1 MIDKLFFMFK
11 ALRREVYRKDLR
23 TAYKDWLEE
32 RSIENDTTLMDMM
45 NNLSEEEYFEA
56 MDKAKIND
64 DALINKLFKESFR
77 GLTEEEVE
85 SYKRSSD
92 LFREFMETEGF
103 NYKYNKNGKPKYV
116 TYKSKNHKDASG
128 NLDLS
133 ETLKRASNEEL
144 DNALIDFIYN
154 TLTSY
159 EGSLLMMRQ
168 GTYRDVKKSSRI
180 ERILHNRGA
189 LESFIEKYGAD
200 NIQEKLNKSKE
211 LDDIYE
217 EDATPRSPM
226 DIMYWADNHRNLMD
240 GNDLIGML
248 AVSSSSHYKLQFL
261 NLKLKEDYIIRLN
274 GKELYELDRVY
285 SPITKKRIG
294 ELCAQLQAA
303 SPDNGKDPCLGD
315 MNINPKTV
323 DLACLLVR
331 LGVDLTDVGMILN
344 SQEVLNFTYESDGS
358 QEKPKIDKDWNLDT
372 AKLAEIK
379 AYITLGKYDLV
390 DPSFIVNFKEWFKNL
405 EKVAKDMTAMNPVL
419 RSDSPNGALKSDF
432 AEAIRQILILK
443 DLKEN
448 VLKDGDFSI
457 KGFNELI
464 DFDINATDMSRDEL
478 FDKFIKNKIPRL
490 QAIFS
495 LGFTSA
501 VPVIQERL
509 SDFSEAS
516 IERLALFMEQT
527 GMDLKKS
534 RNTTIIKQILN
545 EYNAFLLTKDKI
557 FSGEEESSLLEK
569 RNYYIHDFP
578 IKFNAILTVKD
589 NEGFYK
595 YNNIKNLPAIKRI
608 SNKTD
613 KGIKMDNIGKI
624 SPETRKWYTESFD
637 QLLNMGNDVSAEE
650 KKVAQDLAVDLL
662 LYAFFDNGLTF
673 RYNSFSNFFS
683 SLYMTSIPGLVDAY
697 RMAENLTRS
706 TNNYDERFMA
716 QFLINH
722 PKYVAKV
729 SSKTIKREGNLIYP
743 IKSEG
748 FYPDGVYTPDKKR
761 YREFIAL
768 GRGND
773 ITIFRRV
780 IDLSGDDKL
789 AYEKV
794 EINNTG
800 TLYYDGNTNSSDIDY
815 TKVKARGNVK
825 VKLDRLLKEK
835 IIKEKTTVP
844 TQSSNKISL
853 STTGYKKEDPQKHP
867 DIDYIFTENAEAY
880 LASNKVALDVV
891 PNFPNQGKTKLGVSD
906 MNGTNQAGIR
916 NTQYGTILVNGK
928 QVENPKAYDPA
939 YNNPNAYGIVVK
951 KYQQNAN
958 GRFVAAEGQFQDT
971 EEDFKLFVSLNED
984 MFQRLS
990 KSKNVKTVFPTQI
1003 GLGKAAL
1010 PKRFAKWLQAQLLE
1024 RFGIN
1029 STIKENQRSDYDGYG
1044 LELTSVY
1051 TTVSTPKA
1059 SKWKWGVTSNNGFEV
1074 STAAKK
1080 PGVLGDSR
1088 FSALNAKFKSG
1099 TIIDGVNV
1107 GGRTIEDVYQSVIKK
1122 SRKGQA
1128 PSKGSR
1134 LNLNP
1139 TSTSEEKRLKF
1150 LKEVKAEYGNPLTY
1164 SNDEGIITVNFEN
1177 GSLRVIP
1184 FAGSIEDLSGKSLG
1198 NKDINYFIGALKAI
1212 EDLAGG
1218 YEDFSYTEGYLPLW
1232 QEWARQNPELIDELR
1247 IKAKGKTLTD
1257 RFANTRVSQ
1266 ARALADI
1273 LNSTEQKDDSDEPLV
1288 RDNFNDNDEFLP
1300 NDSGSNDSPIDLNDF
1315 KSDDDDIK
1323 DKVVGAA
1330 SSDDNYSVPIY
1341 SNISFNDNN
1350 VSVSSNIFFSDYYE
1364 AKGKQVNSE
1373 EKNRFVEG
1381 AANSMTDWGNN
1392 ANVVA
1397 AANSMT
1403 EEETKRAKAIENTSK
1418 DTGTPQNLEEIET
1431 SDEIKKQ
1438 CPPQ

>member
-45 NNLSEEEYFEA
+45 NSLSGEEYFEA
-56 MDKAKIND
+56 IDKAKIND

-144 DNALIDFIYN
+144 DNALIDFIYS

-200 NIQEKLNKSKE
+200 NIQEKLNKLSTKE
-211 LDDIYE
+211 LDNIYE

-226 DIMYWADNHRNLMD
+226 DITYWADNHRNLMD

-344 SQEVLNFTYESDGS
+344 SQEVLNFTYESDES
-358 QEKPKIDKDWNLDT
+358 QEKPKIDKDWDLDT

-448 VLKDGDFSI
+448 VLKDGNFSI

-578 IKFNAILTVKD
+578 IKFNTILTVKD

-748 FYPDGVYTPDKKR
+748 FYPDGIYTPDKRR

-800 TLYYDGNTNSSDIDY
+800 TLYYDGNNDSSDIDY

-835 IIKEKTTVP
+835 IIK
-844 TQSSNKISL
+844 
-853 STTGYKKEDPQKHP
+853 KE
-867 DIDYIFTENAEAY
+867 
-880 LASNKVALDVV
+880 
-891 PNFPNQGKTKLGVSD
+891 
-906 MNGTNQAGIR
+906 
-916 NTQYGTILVNGK
+916 
-928 QVENPKAYDPA
+928 
-939 YNNPNAYGIVVK
+939 
-951 KYQQNAN
+951 
-958 GRFVAAEGQFQDT
+958 
-971 EEDFKLFVSLNED
+971 
-984 MFQRLS
+984 
-990 KSKNVKTVFPTQI
+990 
-1003 GLGKAAL
+1003 
-1010 PKRFAKWLQAQLLE
+1010 
-1024 RFGIN
+1024 
-1029 STIKENQRSDYDGYG
+1029 
-1044 LELTSVY
+1044 
-1051 TTVSTPKA
+1051 TTVSTPKTN
-1059 SKWKWGVTSNNGFEV
+1059 KWKWGVTSNNGFEV
-1074 STAAKK
+1074 STAANK
-1080 PGVLGDSR
+1080 PGVVGDSR

-1107 GGRTIEDVYQSVIKK
+1107 GGKTIEYVYQTVIKK
-1122 SRKGQA
+1122 SGKGQK
-1128 PSKGSR
+1128 PSKDSR
-1134 LNLNP
+1134 LYNP
-1139 TSTSEEKRLKF
+1139 ELKTKEER
-1150 LKEVKAEYGNPLTY
+1150 
-1164 SNDEGIITVNFEN
+1164 EN
-1177 GSLRVIP
+1177 
-1184 FAGSIEDLSGKSLG
+1184 
-1198 NKDINYFIGALKAI
+1198 
-1212 EDLAGG
+1212 
-1218 YEDFSYTEGYLPLW
+1218 FSYNEAYLPLW
-1232 QEWARQNPELIDELR
+1232 QEWAEQNPELIEELR
-1247 IKAKGKTLTD
+1247 EKARGRELTD
-1257 RFANTRVSQ
+1257 RFASKTTVSQ

-1330 SSDDNYSVPIY
+1330 SSDDNIVIPSNV
-1341 SNISFNDNN
+1341 SFSDDNIS
-1350 VSVSSNIFFSDYYE
+1350 I
-1364 AKGKQVNSE
+1364 AGITA
-1373 EKNRFVEG
+1373 
-1381 AANSMTDWGNN
+1381 AANSSTDWSAIAYGRIISSEEENRL
-1392 ANVVA
+1392 VVA

-1403 EEETKRAKAIENTSK
+1403 EEDAKRARTIENASK

>member
-56 MDKAKIND
+56 IDKAKIND

-116 TYKSKNHKDASG
+116 TYKSKNYKDASG

-133 ETLKRASNEEL
+133 NTLKRASNEEL
-144 DNALIDFIYN
+144 DNAIIDFIYD

-180 ERILHNRGA
+180 ERILHNRRA

-200 NIQEKLNKSKE
+200 NIQEKLNKLSTKE
-211 LDDIYE
+211 LDNIYE

-344 SQEVLNFTYESDGS
+344 SQEVLNFAYESDES
-358 QEKPKIDKDWNLDT
+358 QEKPKIDKEWNLDT

-448 VLKDGDFSI
+448 VLKDGNFSI

-534 RNTTIIKQILN
+534 RNTTIIKQLLN

-748 FYPDGVYTPDKKR
+748 FYPDGIYTPDKKR

-835 IIKEKTTVP
+835 IIKEKTTMA
-844 TQSSNKISL
+844 TK
-853 STTGYKKEDPQKHP
+853 ST
-867 DIDYIFTENAEAY
+867 N
-880 LASNKVALDVV
+880 
-891 PNFPNQGKTKLGVSD
+891 
-906 MNGTNQAGIR
+906 
-916 NTQYGTILVNGK
+916 
-928 QVENPKAYDPA
+928 
-939 YNNPNAYGIVVK
+939 
-951 KYQQNAN
+951 
-958 GRFVAAEGQFQDT
+958 
-971 EEDFKLFVSLNED
+971 
-984 MFQRLS
+984 
-990 KSKNVKTVFPTQI
+990 
-1003 GLGKAAL
+1003 
-1010 PKRFAKWLQAQLLE
+1010 
-1024 RFGIN
+1024 
-1029 STIKENQRSDYDGYG
+1029 
-1044 LELTSVY
+1044 
-1051 TTVSTPKA
+1051 
-1059 SKWKWGVTSNNGFEV
+1059 KWKWGVTSNNGFEV
-1074 STAAKK
+1074 STAANI
-1080 PGVLGDSR
+1080 PSVLGDSR

-1107 GGRTIEDVYQSVIKK
+1107 GGKTIEYVYQTVIKK
-1122 SRKGQA
+1122 SGKGIA

-1164 SNDEGIITVNFEN
+1164 STDEGVITVNFEN
-1177 GSLRVIP
+1177 GSLRVLP
-1184 FAGSIEDLSGKSLG
+1184 FAGSIEDLSGKFLG
-1198 NKDINYFIGALKAI
+1198 NKDINYFIGALKAT

-1218 YEDFSYTEGYLPLW
+1218 YENFSYTEGYLPLW
-1232 QEWARQNPELIDELR
+1232 QEWAEQNPELIEELR
-1247 IKAKGKTLTD
+1247 EKARGRELTD
-1257 RFANTRVSQ
+1257 RFASKTTVSQ

-1273 LNSTEQKDDSDEPLV
+1273 LNSTEKEDDSSLKPTIVDGKPLVFNMNYSYGNEKADWVTADTTLEAIKLGERTATTRYVKHGNIERWKKVKVGDIVKFKDKDNNSVLVRITKPLAKLPKNVNVEEWSAKEGWNTDRFYRNVKPEVDKGEAYQIEFELATNNQSLYSDEPLV

-1315 KSDDDDIK
+1315 KSDDDDVN
-1323 DKVVGAA
+1323 DKVVAAA
-1330 SSDDNYSVPIY
+1330 SSDDNIVIPSNV
-1341 SNISFNDNN
+1341 SFSDDNISIAGITAAAN
-1350 VSVSSNIFFSDYYE
+1350 SSTDWLFV
-1364 AKGKQVNSE
+1364 AKGKNVSSE
-1373 EKNRFVEG
+1373 EANRFIEG
-1381 AANSMTDWGNN
+1381 AANSANDNFDNFPTEDNN
-1392 ANVVA
+1392 
-1397 AANSMT
+1397 
-1403 EEETKRAKAIENTSK
+1403 
-1418 DTGTPQNLEEIET
+1418 L
-1431 SDEIKKQ
+1431 
-1438 CPPQ
+1438 C